1 MQPLFHLTL
10 KSTKLEQDLQMC
22 KTNIRLVQ
30 PVLITSCGKTRRTFS
45 LFQGYPVR
53 RQGQHDWQVGRRTGE
68 GGQYR
73 FAGNPDI
80 EFECSEAAIQDA
92 ALPDQ
97 GVLCRRLSLKMRE
110 AKRCITYF
118 MTQFLKRERT
128 RVRQRAHIRAWE
140 QLQVV
145 RLSAGS
151 LLLFTFTGHNFQRTH
166 SLVSTSEL
174 RGIRVYPISK
184 QLSAAKSKTISYN
197 KTKTTTR
204 TGSK

>member
-1 MQPLFHLTL
+1 MQHPTAPVTHILYCHPSSQRAAMQPLFHLTL

-45 LFQGYPVR
+45 LFQGYPVQ

-110 AKRCITYF
+110 AKLYYLLYDAISEE
-118 MTQFLKRERT
+118 RENESET
-128 RVRQRAHIRAWE
+128 KSAH
-140 QLQVV
+140 
-145 RLSAGS
+145 
-151 LLLFTFTGHNFQRTH
+151 
-166 SLVSTSEL
+166 
-174 RGIRVYPISK
+174 
-184 QLSAAKSKTISYN
+184 
-197 KTKTTTR
+197 
-204 TGSK
+204 